1 LAGRRIS
8 RVVLGSILA
17 LLAPLAPVYARSC
30 EDVASLRLPNATI
43 VSVLTVPAGEFP
55 LPAGLGANMQGPPH
69 PSDRGAGPIEL
80 PAFCRVQITVSPA
93 IKMEVWM
100 PTSNWNGNFEG
111 VGNGGKAGSI
121 SFRAMATAL
130 KAGYATASTD
140 TGHEGN
146 GAQTNW
152 AFHHPELIA
161 DFAYLAIHEMTV
173 IAKKVIASYY
183 GGGAAYSFFNGC
195 STGGRQALMEAQRYP
210 DDYNGILSGD
220 PVIDYTHLQA
230 AAPFWVA
237 LRARKDPG
245 SYIPPNKLPAINM
258 ASIAACDT
266 IDGVRDG
273 VIENP
278 LKCGFRK
285 DPSVLLCK
293 GADSPVCLT
302 AEQLQTLE
310 YIYAGYRDAR
320 GQVVY
325 PGSMPGHETGW
336 IFIAGD
342 DPSKPF
348 TDESAVGAV
357 GFFKYFVFDNPNW
370 DFMTWNYE
378 RDLPIADKKLA
389 SEINATDPDLKPFR
403 AHGGRLL
410 LYHGW
415 TDPSVSPLETIHY
428 YTSMVAAVTGEK
440 ADLPGHETPAF
451 LDSIHRTGDFA
462 RLFMVPG
469 MDHCGGGPG
478 PNMFDA
484 FGPLVNWVEHQ
495 QAPGKIIASRI
506 TNGVVS
512 RTRPLCPYPA
522 TAQYTG
528 HGSTD
533 DAASFA
539 CRLPGN

>member
-1 LAGRRIS
+1 
-8 RVVLGSILA
+8 
-17 LLAPLAPVYARSC
+17 
-30 EDVASLRLPNATI
+30 
-43 VSVLTVPAGEFP
+43 
-55 LPAGLGANMQGPPH
+55 M
-69 PSDRGAGPIEL
+69 EL
-80 PAFCRVQITVSPA
+80 PAFCRVQITVSSA

-100 PTSNWNGNFEG
+100 PASDWNGNFEG

-121 SFRAMATAL
+121 SFPAMATAL

-140 TGHEGN
+140 TGHQGN

-161 DFAYLAIHEMTV
+161 DFAYLAIHDMTV
-173 IAKKVIASYY
+173 TAKKVIASYY
-183 GGGAAYSFFNGC
+183 GNGAAYAFFNGC

-220 PVIDYTHLQA
+220 PVIDYTRLQA
-230 AAPFWVA
+230 AAPFSMA

-245 SYIPPNKLPAINM
+245 SYIPPSKLPAINA
-258 ASIAACDT
+258 ASLAACDA

-273 VIENP
+273 VIEDP

-293 GADSPVCLT
+293 GADSDACLT
-302 AEQLQTLE
+302 ATQLQTLK
-310 YIYAGYRDAR
+310 YIYAGYPAAR

-342 DPSKPF
+342 DPSKAF

-357 GFFKYFVFDNPNW
+357 GFFKYFVFDNPDWN
-370 DFMTWNYE
+370 FMTWNYE

-389 SEINATDPDLKPFR
+389 SEINATDPNLKPFR
-403 AHGGRLL
+403 AHGGKLL

-428 YTSMVAAVTGEK
+428 YTSVVAAVTGDK
-440 ADLPGHETPAF
+440 TDPPGDETPAF
-451 LDSIHRTGDFA
+451 LESIKRTGDFA

-495 QAPGKIIASRI
+495 EAPSKIIASRM

-533 DAASFA
+533 DAANFV